1 MKKKTLLTARN
12 YISLFFLS
20 ISLILVFKI
29 LFNMIAM
36 GFIEKIW
43 DLPSLEIYNDLQNQD
58 FKYLYAHK
66 VLAFCDQLGTFLIP
80 SFLFF
85 IIIKSI
91 TVNLSFEIKK
101 DMVKVL
107 LYFFILLGLAQLFL
121 LISLKIGYDFLPVSA
136 QDFLKNQQ
144 EFNSKLQEGF
154 ITNTLSGFLFNLLL
168 LAIIPAIGEEL
179 FFRGILQN
187 ICVGLFRNRIVG
199 VLITS
204 LIFGL
209 LHFQIENLL
218 SIIFASILLGLV
230 YEYSNNILITIILH
244 FGFNSFSLC
253 CMQALKSG
261 YLNDN
266 QLDLMGSY
274 LFIPLG
280 VTILVYVIVKK
291 VFWEEELLLSID

>member
-1 MKKKTLLTARN
+1 
-12 YISLFFLS
+12 
-20 ISLILVFKI
+20 
-29 LFNMIAM
+29 
-36 GFIEKIW
+36 
-43 DLPSLEIYNDLQNQD
+43 
-58 FKYLYAHK
+58 
-66 VLAFCDQLGTFLIP
+66 
-80 SFLFF
+80 
-85 IIIKSI
+85 
-91 TVNLSFEIKK
+91 
-101 DMVKVL
+101 MVKVV
-107 LYFFILLGLAQLFL
+107 LYFLILLGLAQLFL

-168 LAIIPAIGEEL
+168 LAVIPAIGEEL

-209 LHFQIENLL
+209 LHFKIENLL
-218 SIIFASILLGLV
+218 SIIFASVLLGLV

-266 QLDLMGSY
+266 QLDLMGNY

-280 VTILVYVIVKK
+280 VAISVYVIVKK
-291 VFWEEELLLSID
+291 KYFGKKNYFSLLTE